1 MFTEK
6 DKGEIMI
13 NLPSRLKIKLQKADI
28 WYSNI
33 NLVIKN
39 VEDLYITTPYF
50 FEEYTN
56 HGIKHINTILDI
68 LDKLIS
74 DSSLENITEKELGI
88 CIISLILHDIG
99 MFVSYNG
106 FKQLLE
112 DEYFYVDLEK
122 KKNFK
127 ENWQEY
133 LFDLKYYSEKQLISK
148 FGTTDIYFTELK
160 DEVELENKE
169 RMVIGEFLRQN
180 HHHIA
185 HYIIVNGIENIDF
198 LSGTMIDNETR
209 DLIGLITRSHGMNIR
224 DTEMYLKNK
233 YNIISKPKNISVF
246 YIMALLRIA
255 DYLDVGEERASH
267 IVGAFFVKKSE
278 NSKQEFSWNQ
288 CIRYEDF
295 VWNYNRECLSVD
307 AAPKNAKQFIDT
319 KKWIKGVQYELDM
332 CWAIIGEHYD
342 ANKYKMTIR
351 RLESNILKK
360 EVVSEYEKKFYT
372 QEAYL
377 DANADILKLL
387 IAPLYGDEPSYGVR
401 EILQNAV
408 DACRERE
415 KIEKDREGNYK
426 GEVVVSLDTEQK
438 MMVFTDNGIGMN
450 IDIIKRYYL
459 IAGASYRRS
468 EAWSKEFVGLDGNAK
483 VLRNGKFGIGV
494 LATFLLGEKA
504 EVITRSYKE
513 KKGWKF
519 SIQLDQDNI
528 DIERI
533 DTEIGTKISISVTD
547 KTINK
552 LQKDHSWNCC
562 NWKEWYEGNS
572 PSVIYK
578 VDGKVKNATSYNLYE
593 KYYEL
598 TQNEYSKFLWSY
610 HRVFYNQK
618 AVCCNGIVIPQGHRF
633 SDDSKY
639 RFSISL
645 PYLKIEDL
653 KGQLPV
659 NLARSELLSVP
670 CEEALYTEC
679 CKYILAKFLTLEV
692 KDRGDRNKFM
702 WNSRWGEDGEYII
715 FSKSGYTL
723 LDPAF
728 IEMAGIHF
736 VNFMAIEN
744 RVKSDKVTIVD
755 TNFPIIFHNLSRRG
769 VTKSLFESI
778 ISGYVLG
785 KDMLLHMRFL
795 HLDKK
800 AYKYV
805 YDVLQKPKWGYLKVE
820 EREDKFNILPENLN
834 KLETI
839 KFDIEQF
846 PLVAGFDIK
855 AKDVQKDDIMFNLL
869 QKYMKPN
876 CFIPYDL
883 NERKKMFPV
892 AFKELEKYM

>member
-112 DEYFYVDLEK
+112 DEYSYVDLEK

-426 GEVVVSLDTEQK
+426 GEVAVSLDTEQK

-855 AKDVQKDDIMFNLL
+855 AKDVQKDDIMFSLL

>member
-1 MFTEK
+1 
-6 DKGEIMI
+6 MI
-13 NLPSRLKIKLQKADI
+13 NLPSRLKNKLEKDNI

-33 NLVIKN
+33 NIVIKN

-56 HGIKHINTILDI
+56 HGIKHINTIVEI

-88 CIISLILHDIG
+88 CIISLVLHDIG

-112 DEYFYVDLEK
+112 DEYFYADLEK
-122 KKNFK
+122 KRSFK

-133 LFDLKYYSEKQLISK
+133 LFDLKNYSEKQLMSK

-160 DEVELENKE
+160 NEAELENKE
-169 RMVIGEFLRQN
+169 RMVIGEFLRKN
-180 HHHIA
+180 HHHVA
-185 HYIIVNGIENIDF
+185 HYIVVNGIENIDF
-198 LSGTMIDNETR
+198 LSGTIIDSETR
-209 DLIGLITRSHGMNIR
+209 DLIGLITRSHGMNMR
-224 DTEMYLKNK
+224 DTETYLKNK
-233 YNIISKPKNISVF
+233 YNIISKPKNISIF
-246 YIMALLRIA
+246 YIMAILRIA

-267 IVGAFFVKKSE
+267 IIYTFYVKKSE

-288 CIRYEDF
+288 CIKYEDF
-295 VWNYNRECLSVD
+295 VWDYDRECLSVD
-307 AAPKNAKQFIDT
+307 ATPKNAKQFIGV

-342 ANKYKMTIR
+342 TNKYKMTIR
-351 RLESNILKK
+351 RLDSNILKK
-360 EVVSEYEKKFYT
+360 EVVSEYEKSFYT

-426 GEVVVSLDTEQK
+426 GEVVVSLDTERK
-438 MMVFTDNGIGMN
+438 MMVFTDNGLGMN

-468 EAWSKEFVGLDGNAK
+468 EAWSKEFVGLDGNAR

-504 EVITRSYKE
+504 EIITRSYKE
-513 KKGWKF
+513 EKGWKF

-533 DTEIGTKISISVTD
+533 DTEIGTKISINVTD
-547 KTINK
+547 KTIDK
-552 LQKDHSWNCC
+552 LEKNQLWNCC

-578 VDGKVKNATSYNLYE
+578 VDGKIEDATSYNFGG

-598 TQNEYSKFLWSY
+598 MQNEYSKYLWSY
-610 HRVFYNQK
+610 HRLFYYQK
-618 AVCCNGIVIPQGHRF
+618 AVCCNGIVIPRGCRF
-633 SDDSKY
+633 SSDARY
-639 RFSISL
+639 RFSVSV
-645 PYLKIEDL
+645 PQLKIEDL
-653 KGQLPV
+653 KGRLPV
-659 NLARSELLSVP
+659 NLARTELLSVP
-670 CEEALYTEC
+670 CEETLYTEC
-679 CKYILAKFLTLEV
+679 CKYVLAKFLTLEV
-692 KDRGDRNKFM
+692 KDRSDRSKFT
-702 WNSRWGEDGEYII
+702 WNSQWREDGDYII

-728 IEMAGIHF
+728 MEMAGIHF
-736 VNFMAIEN
+736 VNFMAIGNE
-744 RVKSDKVTIVD
+744 VKNDKVTIID
-755 TNFPIIFHNLSRRG
+755 TDFPIIFHNLNRRG

-778 ISGYVLG
+778 ISEYVLG
-785 KDMLLHMRFL
+785 SNMELRLRYL

-800 AYKYV
+800 AYKYLHGE
-805 YDVLQKPKWGYLKVE
+805 LQKPKWEYLKVE
-820 EREDKFNILPENLN
+820 ERENKFTISPGNLN
-834 KLETI
+834 QLETI
-839 KFDIEQF
+839 KFNIEEF
-846 PLVAGFDIK
+846 PLVAEFDIK
-855 AKDVQKDDIMFNLL
+855 AKDIQKDDIMFNLL
-869 QKYMKPN
+869 QKYLKSN

-883 NERKKMFPV
+883 NERKKMFPD
-892 AFKELEKYM
+892 AFKELEEYM

>member
-1 MFTEK
+1 
-6 DKGEIMI
+6 MI
-13 NLPSRLKIKLQKADI
+13 NLPSRLRDKLGKTI
-28 WYSNI
+28 WDSNI
-33 NLVIKN
+33 NIVIKN

-56 HGIKHINTILDI
+56 HGIKHVNTILDI

-88 CIISLILHDIG
+88 CVISLILHDIG

-112 DEYFYVDLEK
+112 DEYFYADLEK

-127 ENWQEY
+127 GNWQEY

-160 DEVELENKE
+160 NEAELENKE

-198 LSGTMIDNETR
+198 LGGTRIDDETR
-209 DLIGLITRSHGMNIR
+209 DIIGLITRSHGMNIR

-233 YNIISKPKNISVF
+233 YNVFSKPKNISVF
-246 YIMALLRIA
+246 YIMAMLRIA
-255 DYLDVGEERASH
+255 DFLDVGEERASH
-267 IVGAFFVKKSE
+267 IVCAFLIKKSKD
-278 NSKQEFSWNQ
+278 SKQEFSWNQ
-288 CIRYEDF
+288 CIKYEDF
-295 VWNYNRECLSVD
+295 VWDYDREYLSVD
-307 AAPKNAKQFIDT
+307 ATPKNARQFINV

-360 EVVSEYEKKFYT
+360 EVVLEYEKKFYT

-450 IDIIKRYYL
+450 IDIIKKYYL

-468 EAWSKEFVGLDGNAK
+468 EAWSKEFGGLDGNAK

-513 KKGWKF
+513 EKGWKF

-533 DTEIGTKISISVTD
+533 DAEIGTKISINVTD
-547 KTINK
+547 KTIKK
-552 LQKDHSWNCC
+552 LEKNYSWNCC

-572 PSVIYK
+572 PFVTYK
-578 VDGKVKNATSYNLYE
+578 VNGKIKDSTIYNVGK

-598 TQNEYSKFLWSY
+598 AQNEYSQYLWSY
-610 HRVFYNQK
+610 DRLFYNQK
-618 AVCCNGIVIPQGHRF
+618 DVCCNGIVIPQGHHF
-633 SDDSKY
+633 SNDAKY
-639 RFSISL
+639 RFSMSV

-653 KGQLPV
+653 KGCLPV

-679 CKYILAKFLTLEV
+679 CKYVLAKFLTLGV
-692 KDRGDRNKFM
+692 KDRGDRSKFT
-702 WNSRWGEDGEYII
+702 WNSAWGSEGEYII

-736 VNFMAIEN
+736 VNFMAIGSEI
-744 RVKSDKVTIVD
+744 KSHSVTIID
-755 TNFPIIFHNLSRRG
+755 TDFPIIFHNLNRRG

-778 ISGYVLG
+778 ISEHILG
-785 KDMLLHMRFL
+785 DDMLLRLRLL
-795 HLDKK
+795 HLDKRT
-800 AYKYV
+800 YKYIHEE
-805 YDVLQKPKWGYLKVE
+805 LQKTKWEHLRVD
-820 EREDKFNILPENLN
+820 EREDKFTILPEDLN
-834 KLETI
+834 SIETI
-839 KFDIEQF
+839 KFNIEEF
-846 PLVAGFDIK
+846 PLVAEFDIK

-869 QKYMKPN
+869 QKYLKPN
-876 CFIPYDL
+876 YFIPYDL
-883 NERKKMFPV
+883 NERKRMFPN
-892 AFKELEKYM
+892 AFRELEKYM

>member
-13 NLPSRLKIKLQKADI
+13 NIPSRLKIKLEKVDI

-33 NLVIKN
+33 NIVIKN

-112 DEYFYVDLEK
+112 DEYSYADLEK

-127 ENWQEY
+127 ENWQQY

-148 FGTTDIYFTELK
+148 FGTADIYFTELK

-198 LSGTMIDNETR
+198 LSGTKIDDETR

-233 YNIISKPKNISVF
+233 YSVISKPKNISVF
-246 YIMALLRIA
+246 YIMTLLRIA

-267 IVGAFFVKKSE
+267 IVCAFFVKKSE

-288 CIRYEDF
+288 CIKYEDF
-295 VWNYNRECLSVD
+295 VWNYDRECLSVD
-307 AAPKNAKQFIDT
+307 ATPKNAKQFIDT

-360 EVVSEYEKKFYT
+360 EVVLEYEKKFYT

-426 GEVVVSLDTEQK
+426 GEVVVSLDTDQK

-494 LATFLLGEKA
+494 LATFLLGKKA

-513 KKGWKF
+513 EKGWKF

-533 DTEIGTKISISVTD
+533 DTEIGTKISISITD

-552 LQKDHSWNCC
+552 LENNHSWNCC

-578 VDGKVKNATSYNLYE
+578 VDGKVKDGTSYNLYG

-598 TQNEYSKFLWSY
+598 TQNEYSKYLWSY
-610 HRVFYNQK
+610 HRFFYNQK
-618 AVCCNGIVIPQGHRF
+618 AVCCNGIVIPQGHHF

-639 RFSISL
+639 RFSISV

-653 KGQLPV
+653 KGHLPV

-679 CKYILAKFLTLEV
+679 CKYVLAKFLTLEV
-692 KDRGDRNKFM
+692 KGSDDRSKFM
-702 WNSRWGEDGEYII
+702 WNSRWGEGGGYII

-736 VNFMAIEN
+736 VNFMAIGN
-744 RVKSDKVTIVD
+744 GVKSDKVTIID

-769 VTKSLFESI
+769 VTKSLFESL
-778 ISGYVLG
+778 ISGNVLG
-785 KDMLLHMRFL
+785 EGMILHMRFL

-805 YDVLQKPKWGYLKVE
+805 YDELQKPRWGYLKVE
-820 EREDKFNILPENLN
+820 EREDKFNILPKNLN

-839 KFDIEQF
+839 KFDIEEF
-846 PLVAGFDIK
+846 PLVAELDIK

-883 NERKKMFPV
+883 NERKKMFPA

>member
-1 MFTEK
+1 
-6 DKGEIMI
+6 MI
-13 NLPSRLKIKLQKADI
+13 NLPSRLKNKLEKDNI

-33 NLVIKN
+33 NIVIKN
-39 VEDLYITTPYF
+39 VEDLYIRTPYF

-74 DSSLENITEKELGI
+74 DSSLENVTEKELGI

-112 DEYFYVDLEK
+112 DEHAYADLEK

-127 ENWQEY
+127 ENWKEY

-160 DEVELENKE
+160 NEAELESKE

-180 HHHIA
+180 HSYIA
-185 HYIIVNGIENIDF
+185 HFIIVNGIENVDF
-198 LSGTMIDNETR
+198 LDGTMIDDETR
-209 DLIGLITRSHGMNIR
+209 DIIGLIARSHGMNIR
-224 DTEMYLKNK
+224 DTEIYLKNK
-233 YNIISKPKNISVF
+233 YNVISKPKNISVF
-246 YIMALLRIA
+246 YIMAILRIA

-267 IVGAFFVKKSE
+267 IVCAFFVKKSE
-278 NSKQEFSWNQ
+278 YSKQEFFWNQ
-288 CIRYEDF
+288 CIKYEDF
-295 VWNYNRECLSVD
+295 VWDYDRECLSID
-307 AAPKNAKQFIDT
+307 ATPKNPKQFINV
-319 KKWIKGVQYELDM
+319 KKWINGVQYELDM

-372 QEAYL
+372 QEVCL

-415 KIEKDREGNYK
+415 KIEKDREKNYK
-426 GEVVVSLDTEQK
+426 GKVVVSLDTEQK

-450 IDIIKRYYL
+450 IDIIKKYYL
-459 IAGASYRRS
+459 IAGSSYRRS

-513 KKGWKF
+513 EKGWKF

-528 DIERI
+528 DIERV

-547 KTINK
+547 RTIDK
-552 LQKDHSWNCC
+552 LKKNHSW

-578 VDGKVKNATSYNLYE
+578 EDGKIENAASFNFRK

-598 TQNEYSKFLWSY
+598 TQNEYSQYLWSY
-610 HRVFYNQK
+610 HNLYYNKK
-618 AVCCNGIVIPQGHRF
+618 AVYCNGIGIPRGHQF
-633 SDDSKY
+633 SGDARY
-639 RFSISL
+639 RFSVAM
-645 PYLKIEDL
+645 PYLRIEDL
-653 KGQLPV
+653 KGCLPV

-670 CEEALYTEC
+670 CQEALYTEC
-679 CKYILAKFLTLEV
+679 CKYVLAKFLTLEI
-692 KDRGDRNKFM
+692 KDCGYRNKFA
-702 WNSRWGEDGEYII
+702 WNSRWREEEEYII

-728 IEMAGIHF
+728 IEVAGIHF
-736 VNFMAIEN
+736 VNFMAIGNEVKN
-744 RVKSDKVTIVD
+744 DRVIIID
-755 TNFPIIFHNLSRRG
+755 TDFPIIFHNLTRRG

-778 ISGYVLG
+778 ISGNVLG
-785 KDMLLHMRFL
+785 SNMVLRLCFL

-800 AYKYV
+800 AYKYI
-805 YDVLQKPKWGYLKVE
+805 YDELQKTKCEYLEVE
-820 EREDKFNILPENLN
+820 EREDKFLISPENLN
-834 KLETI
+834 QLEKM
-839 KFDIEQF
+839 KFNVEEF
-846 PLVAGFDIK
+846 PLVAEFEIK
-855 AKDVQKDDIMFNLL
+855 AKDIQKNEIMFNLL
-869 QKYMKPN
+869 QKYLKPN

-883 NERKKMFPV
+883 DERKRMFPD
-892 AFKELEKYM
+892 AFKDLEKYM

>member
-1 MFTEK
+1 
-6 DKGEIMI
+6 MI
-13 NLPSRLKIKLQKADI
+13 NIPSRLKNKLGKANI
-28 WYSNI
+28 WSSNI
-33 NLVIKN
+33 NIVIKN

-106 FKQLLE
+106 FKQLLK
-112 DEYFYVDLEK
+112 DEYFYADLEK

-160 DEVELENKE
+160 TEAELENKE

-198 LSGTMIDNETR
+198 LGGTMIDDDTR
-209 DLIGLITRSHGMNIR
+209 DIIGLITRSHGMNIR

-233 YNIISKPKNISVF
+233 YNVISKPKNISVF
-246 YIMALLRIA
+246 YIMVMLRIA
-255 DYLDVGEERASH
+255 DFLDVGAERASH
-267 IVGAFFVKKSE
+267 IVCAFLIKKSKD
-278 NSKQEFSWNQ
+278 SKQEYSWNQ
-288 CIRYEDF
+288 CIKYEDF
-295 VWNYNRECLSVD
+295 VWDYDREYLSVD
-307 AAPKNAKQFIDT
+307 ATPKNAKQFIDV

-450 IDIIKRYYL
+450 IDIIKKYYL

-513 KKGWKF
+513 EKGWKF

-533 DTEIGTKISISVTD
+533 DAEIGTKILINVTD
-547 KTINK
+547 KTIEK
-552 LQKDHSWNCC
+552 LEKNHSWNCC

-572 PSVIYK
+572 PSVTYK
-578 VDGKVKNATSYNLYE
+578 VDGKIENATSFSFDG

-598 TQNEYSKFLWSY
+598 TQNEYSQYLWSY
-610 HRVFYNQK
+610 HKISYNQK
-618 AVCCNGIVIPQGHRF
+618 KVYCNGIGIPYGHHF
-633 SDDSKY
+633 SGDDRY
-639 RFSISL
+639 RFNL
-645 PYLKIEDL
+645 DVPYLKIDDL
-653 KGQLPV
+653 KGCLPV

-679 CKYILAKFLTLEV
+679 CKYVLAKFLTLGI
-692 KDRGDRNKFM
+692 KDRGDRIKFT
-702 WNSRWGEDGEYII
+702 WDSRWKEEEEYII

-736 VNFMAIEN
+736 VNFMAIGNE
-744 RVKSDKVTIVD
+744 VKNDSVTIID
-755 TNFPIIFHNLSRRG
+755 TDFPIIFHNLNRRG

-778 ISGYVLG
+778 ISEYIFGSNMVLR
-785 KDMLLHMRFL
+785 LCFL

-800 AYKYV
+800 AYKYIH
-805 YDVLQKPKWGYLKVE
+805 DELQKTKWEYLKVE
-820 EREDKFNILPENLN
+820 EKEDKFTISPENLN
-834 KLETI
+834 QLETI
-839 KFDIEQF
+839 KFNIEDF
-846 PLVAGFDIK
+846 PLVAEFDIK
-855 AKDVQKDDIMFNLL
+855 AKNVQKDEIMFNLL
-869 QKYMKPN
+869 QKYLKPN

-883 NERKKMFPV
+883 NERKRMFPD
-892 AFKELEKYM
+892 AFKELEKYI

>member
-1 MFTEK
+1 
-6 DKGEIMI
+6 MI
-13 NLPSRLKIKLQKADI
+13 NIPSRLKIKLQKNNI

-33 NLVIKN
+33 NIVIKN

-56 HGIKHINTILDI
+56 HGIKHVNTILDI
-68 LDKLIS
+68 LDKLIP

-88 CIISLILHDIG
+88 CITSLILHDIG

-106 FKQLLE
+106 FKQLLIN
-112 DEYFYVDLEK
+112 EYSYADLEK

-127 ENWQEY
+127 EKWQEY
-133 LFDLKYYSEKQLISK
+133 LLDLKYYSEKQLISK

-169 RMVIGEFLRQN
+169 KMVIGEFLRQN

-185 HYIIVNGIENIDF
+185 HYIIANGIDDVDF
-198 LSGTMIDNETR
+198 LSGTMIDDETR
-209 DLIGLITRSHGMNIR
+209 DLIGLITRSHGMDIR

-233 YNIISKPKNISVF
+233 YSIISKPKNISVF

-267 IVGAFFVKKSE
+267 IVCAFFVKKSE

-288 CIRYEDF
+288 CIKYEDF
-295 VWNYNRECLSVD
+295 VWNYDRECLSVD
-307 AAPKNAKQFIDT
+307 ALPTSAKQFIDI

-377 DANADILKLL
+377 DVNADILKLL

-401 EILQNAV
+401 EILQNAI

-415 KIEKDREGNYK
+415 KIEKDRAGNYK

-438 MMVFTDNGIGMN
+438 KIVFTDNGIGMN

-468 EAWSKEFVGLDGNAK
+468 EAWSKEFVGLDGNSK

-504 EVITRSYKE
+504 EVITRSYRE
-513 KKGWKF
+513 EKGWKF
-519 SIQLDQDNI
+519 FIQLDQDNI

-533 DTEIGTKISISVTD
+533 DTEIGTKISISVTE
-547 KTINK
+547 KTIKK
-552 LQKDHSWNCC
+552 LEENHSWYGC
-562 NWKEWYEGNS
+562 NWKEWYEGDS
-572 PSVIYK
+572 PSVVYK
-578 VDGKVKNATSYNLYE
+578 VDGKVWNAADYNLHE

-598 TQNEYSKFLWSY
+598 KQNEYNKYLWSY
-610 HRVFYNQK
+610 RIAFYTQK
-618 AVCCNGIVIPQGHRF
+618 DVYCNGIAIPERPNF
-633 SDDSKY
+633 SNDSKY
-639 RFSISL
+639 RFRIRM
-645 PYLKIEDL
+645 PYLQIEDL
-653 KGQLPV
+653 KGHLPV
-659 NLARSELLSVP
+659 NLARSKLLSVP

-679 CKYILAKFLTLEV
+679 CKYVLAKFFTLGV
-692 KDRGDRNKFM
+692 NGIGDGCKFI
-702 WNSRWGEDGEYII
+702 WDFRWSELGDYII

-728 IEMAGIHF
+728 IEIAGIHF
-736 VNFMAIEN
+736 VNFMAIGN
-744 RVKSDKVTIVD
+744 GVKNGKLTIID
-755 TNFPIIFHNLSRRG
+755 TDLPIIFHDLNRRG
-769 VTKSLFESI
+769 VTKALFESV
-778 ISGYVLG
+778 ISGDVLG
-785 KDMLLHMRFL
+785 SSMELGMRYL
-795 HLDKK
+795 HLEKNT
-800 AYKYV
+800 YKYV
-805 YDVLQKPKWGYLKVE
+805 CDELQKSKWGYLKTE
-820 EREDKFNILPENLN
+820 ERDDKFNILPENLN
-834 KLETI
+834 DSETI
-839 KFDIEQF
+839 KYNPGEF
-846 PLVAGFDIK
+846 PLVAEYDIK
-855 AKDVQKDDIMFNLL
+855 AKDLQQDDIMLNLL
-869 QKYMKPN
+869 KKYMKSN
-876 CFIPYDL
+876 NGFIPYDL
-883 NERKKMFPV
+883 NKRKEMFPDV
-892 AFKELEKYM
+892 FKELEKYM

>member
-1 MFTEK
+1 
-6 DKGEIMI
+6 MI
-13 NLPSRLKIKLQKADI
+13 NLPSRLKIKLEKADI

-33 NLVIKN
+33 NIVIKN

-74 DSSLENITEKELGI
+74 DSSLENIAEKELGI

-112 DEYFYVDLEK
+112 DEHSYADLEK

-127 ENWQEY
+127 ESWQEY

-169 RMVIGEFLRQN
+169 RMVIGEFLRKN

-198 LSGTMIDNETR
+198 LSGAMIDNETR

-224 DTEMYLKNK
+224 DTEMYLKSK
-233 YNIISKPKNISVF
+233 YNDISKPKNISVF

-267 IVGAFFVKKSE
+267 IICAFFVKKSE

-288 CIRYEDF
+288 CVKYEDF
-295 VWNYNRECLSVD
+295 VWNYDRECLSVD
-307 AAPKNAKQFIDT
+307 ASPKNARQFIDT
-319 KKWIKGVQYELDM
+319 KKWIKGVQYELDV

-342 ANKYKMTIR
+342 VNKYKMTIR

-360 EVVSEYEKKFYT
+360 EVVSEYEKNFYT

-387 IAPLYGDEPSYGVR
+387 IAPLYGNEPSYGVR
-401 EILQNAV
+401 EILQNSV

-533 DTEIGTKISISVTD
+533 DTEIGTKISIRVTD

-552 LQKDHSWNCC
+552 LERDHSWDCC
-562 NWKEWYEGNS
+562 NWNEWYEGNN

-578 VDGKVKNATSYNLYE
+578 VDGKIRNSHSSNFSTT
-593 KYYEL
+593 YYEL
-598 TQNEYSKFLWSY
+598 IQSEYSQYLWSY
-610 HRVFYNQK
+610 HNFYNQK
-618 AVCCNGIVIPQGHRF
+618 EVCCNDIVIPRGHGFSSDTRHRF
-633 SDDSKY
+633 RIAVPS
-639 RFSISL
+639 
-645 PYLKIEDL
+645 LKIEDL
-653 KGQLPV
+653 KGCLPV

-679 CKYILAKFLTLEV
+679 CKYVLAKFLTLRV
-692 KDRGDRNKFM
+692 KDHGDRSKFT
-702 WNSRWGEDGEYII
+702 WDSGWGGDGEYII

-736 VNFMAIEN
+736 VNFMAIGNE
-744 RVKSDKVTIVD
+744 VKNDRVTIID
-755 TNFPIIFHNLSRRG
+755 TDSPIIFHNLNRRG
-769 VTKSLFESI
+769 VTKALFESI
-778 ISGYVLG
+778 ISEYVLG
-785 KDMLLHMRFL
+785 SNMVLRLCFL
-795 HLDKK
+795 HLNKK
-800 AYKYV
+800 AYMYIR
-805 YDVLQKPKWGYLKVE
+805 DELQKDKWEYLMVE
-820 EREDKFNILPENLN
+820 EREDKFTISPENLN
-834 KLETI
+834 HLETI
-839 KFDIEQF
+839 KFNIEEF
-846 PLVAGFDIK
+846 PLVAEFDIK
-855 AKDVQKDDIMFNLL
+855 AKDVPKDDIMFNLL
-869 QKYMKPN
+869 QKYLKPN